1 MFLNFKVFA
10 ALQLLY
16 DLLLFN
22 LHQSNMFLELGDRAG
37 WVLQYFMSG
46 GGDAAR
52 EVSSRSQAVL
62 PLNDLRVQG
71 GIGALD
77 GLSRLVVSLLQRLF

>member
-1 MFLNFKVFA
+1 MFLYFKVFA

-22 LHQSNMFLELGDRAG
+22 FHQSNMFLELGDRAG
-37 WVLQYFMSG
+37 WVFQHFMSG
-46 GGDAAR
+46 GDAPR
-52 EVSSRSQAVL
+52 EVSSRPQAVL

-71 GIGALD
+71 GIGAVD
-77 GLSRLVVSLLQRLF
+77 SLSRLVVSLLQRLF